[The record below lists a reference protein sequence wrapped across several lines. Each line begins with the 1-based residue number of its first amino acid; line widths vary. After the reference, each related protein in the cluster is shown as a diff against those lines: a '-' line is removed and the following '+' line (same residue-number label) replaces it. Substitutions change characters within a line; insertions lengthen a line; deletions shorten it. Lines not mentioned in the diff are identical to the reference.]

1 METKHSVVKVI
12 ISKLKW
18 FGLALLVFMLEQA
31 PTFLMTKEQPMWQ
44 TLLLVVIFLL
54 ISSGTY
60 YLAVKLHIVG
70 DQAIPKN
77 DYRALWIGLGVV
89 AVFVVKMIGGIL
101 LFLEHGPGANTV
113 NQAALEQAGLSPIL
127 MVTLVAIVAP
137 IVEEIVFRGLLYGKL
152 FGAESYLGLI
162 FSSIMFGLIHVPTDF
177 GSWFI
182 YGGMGLVLGFVF
194 HKTKK
199 VEYTILIHFLNNALA
214 VLIMLLLPY
223 LQ

>member
-31 PTFLMTKEQPMWQ
+31 PTFLITKEQPMWQ

-54 ISSGTY
+54 ISGGTY

-101 LFLEHGPGANTV
+101 LFLEHGGSQYGQSSCLRKGRLISDSYGYASCYCGTNCGR
-113 NQAALEQAGLSPIL
+113 NCFSRAALWEALWCRVLSGL
-127 MVTLVAIVAP
+127 
-137 IVEEIVFRGLLYGKL
+137 
-152 FGAESYLGLI
+152 
-162 FSSIMFGLIHVPTDF
+162 DF
-177 GSWFI
+177 
-182 YGGMGLVLGFVF
+182 
-194 HKTKK
+194 
-199 VEYTILIHFLNNALA
+199 
-214 VLIMLLLPY
+214 
-223 LQ
+223 